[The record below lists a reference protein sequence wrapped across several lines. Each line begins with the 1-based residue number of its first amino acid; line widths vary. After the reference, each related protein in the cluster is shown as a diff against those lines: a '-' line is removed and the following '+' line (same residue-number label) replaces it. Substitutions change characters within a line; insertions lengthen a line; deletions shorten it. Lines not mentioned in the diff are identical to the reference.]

1 MITFKDG
8 YTIRFFNVQGFRR
21 DFRLREIMFSV
32 QFQVRVSL
40 YLPFVSNWLM
50 DTLHKLGFRCSYTE
64 FQSFVNCSVNW
75 HGADLSEMI

>member
-1 MITFKDG
+1 
-8 YTIRFFNVQGFRR
+8 
-21 DFRLREIMFSV
+21 MFSV
-32 QFQVRVSL
+32 QFQLRVSL

-50 DTLHKLGFRCSYTE
+50 DTLHELGFRCSYTE